1 MERPKPPRKIFE
13 KRYKI
18 GVDILTLV
26 CYYEVTQELQGEA
39 QASTKGSE
47 EMEGM
52 TESQT
57 RKLIEWLK
65 SQGFDSEKI
74 VECLEYIN
82 SKK

>member
-1 MERPKPPRKIFE
+1 MEKYFE
-13 KRYKI
+13 KKLKK
-18 GVDILTLV
+18 GVDILHRV
-26 CYYEVTQELQGEA
+26 CYIEATQELQGEA
-39 QASTKGSE
+39 QAPTKGSE

-65 SQGFDSEKI
+65 AQGFDSEKI

-82 SKK
+82 SRK

>member
-1 MERPKPPRKIFE
+1 MEKYFE
-13 KRYKI
+13 KKLKK

-26 CYYEVTQELQGEA
+26 CYYEATQELQGEA
-39 QASTKGSE
+39 QAPTKGSE

-65 SQGFDSEKI
+65 AQGFDSEKI

-82 SKK
+82 SRK

>member
-1 MERPKPPRKIFE
+1 MVKTRKSD
-13 KRYKI
+13 KAWA
-18 GVDILTLV
+18 T
-26 CYYEVTQELQGEA
+26 T
-39 QASTKGSE
+39 TKGSE

-65 SQGFDSEKI
+65 SQGFDSEKV

>member
-1 MERPKPPRKIFE
+1 M
-13 KRYKI
+13 
-18 GVDILTLV
+18 
-26 CYYEVTQELQGEA
+26 
-39 QASTKGSE
+39 KGSE
-47 EMEGM
+47 AMEGM

-65 SQGFDSEKI
+65 TQGFDSEKI